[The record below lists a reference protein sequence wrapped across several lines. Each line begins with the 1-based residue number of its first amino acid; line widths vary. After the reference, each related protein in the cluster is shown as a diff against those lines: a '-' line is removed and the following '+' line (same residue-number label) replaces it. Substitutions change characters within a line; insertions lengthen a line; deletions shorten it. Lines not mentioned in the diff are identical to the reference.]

1 MLPGGDEGQGHGT
14 QEAEGG
20 GRGLPRDAEKTLGR
34 RRERKTKT
42 DICKGDCKVQTKG
55 NWTFVLNCLELMHWN
70 INIFCCVKKPFKS
83 VILPK

>member
-42 DICKGDCKVQTKG
+42 NICKGDCKVQTKG
-55 NWTFVLNCLELMHWN
+55 NWTFCLKLPR
-70 INIFCCVKKPFKS
+70 INALKYKYFLLCKEAF
-83 VILPK
+83 